1 MLIPRSEYD
10 KLLAFQENV
19 SEKQIMKETSD
30 HETIER
36 KTESKDHF
44 DNQYQQA
51 AKTDQNI
58 PSSPESKQSEF
69 QSVENPKKRKR
80 ATTTTIQSGGKL
92 KNRRF
97 VRQTFSEF
105 FKKKEPVKKWVSYKM

>member
-10 KLLAFQENV
+10 KLLAYQENI

-30 HETIER
+30 HETTER

-44 DNQYQQA
+44 DNQHQQE

-58 PSSPESKQSEF
+58 PSSPESKPEF
-69 QSVENPKKRKR
+69 QSVENAKKRKR

-105 FKKKEPVKKWVSYKM
+105 FKQKEPIKKWVSYKM